1 MYNDLNETKMK
12 RKYEVSYYEYG
23 LTVRKKKKFFLAISA
38 LICFLWAEI
47 TYGYESYARIDEYDF
62 NDR

>member
-1 MYNDLNETKMK
+1 MK

-38 LICFLWAEI
+38 LIYSFWAKLN
-47 TYGYESYARIDEYDF
+47 YGYESYVRIYEYDF

>member
-1 MYNDLNETKMK
+1 MK

-23 LTVRKKKKFFLAISA
+23 LTVRKTKKFFLAISA

-62 NDR
+62 NNR